1 MIISLFNEYW
11 LHVGFFWALT
21 IACWLLSGGLEKRN
35 GFPWRVCF
43 SVAAFHIMGYFG
55 MPWLTRINIQLIQW
69 TGLPGIGFASQQ
81 VILWKACP
89 IDCRKFFGGQ
99 QASPLLITSG

>member
-1 MIISLFNEYW
+1 MSMIISLFNEYW

-69 TGLPGIGFASQQ
+69 TAGMEWLHVGLDRASG
-81 VILWKACP
+81 VCFRA
-89 IDCRKFFGGQ
+89 
-99 QASPLLITSG
+99 ASDLL

>member
-55 MPWLTRINIQLIQW
+55 MPWADPNQYSANPMDGTAGMEWLHV
-69 TGLPGIGFASQQ
+69 GLDRASG
-81 VILWKACP
+81 VCFRA
-89 IDCRKFFGGQ
+89 
-99 QASPLLITSG
+99 ASDLL

>member
-43 SVAAFHIMGYFG
+43 SVGVFRNALADPNQYSANPMDGTAGMEWLHVGLDRASGVCFRAA
-55 MPWLTRINIQLIQW
+55 
-69 TGLPGIGFASQQ
+69 S
-81 VILWKACP
+81 
-89 IDCRKFFGGQ
+89 D
-99 QASPLLITSG
+99 LL

>member
-43 SVAAFHIMGYFG
+43 SVAAFHIMGYF
-55 MPWLTRINIQLIQW
+55 
-69 TGLPGIGFASQQ
+69 
-81 VILWKACP
+81 
-89 IDCRKFFGGQ
+89 
-99 QASPLLITSG
+99 